1 MAFAATAR
9 ALALLTAVTALV
21 AAPAPARA
29 AGEPDAAALEQAG
42 VRDIVVKRKPGLD
55 GAERAE
61 VRADADVRLQTMLPV
76 TDTEVVRAD
85 PGQLTEAIDALQSD
99 PGVLYAEPD
108 AAVHAQTADPY
119 WNSLWGL
126 RNTGQ
131 TIGGRTGLADADID
145 GPEAWALG
153 ATGIGAKV
161 AVVDTGIVATHPDLA
176 SKLATNPGET
186 GGGKESNGV
195 DDDHNGFVDDWRGW
209 DWIDDD
215 NVPADLHGHGTHV
228 SGTIAA
234 AQDTVGISGVA
245 PGARVLPLRV
255 LGANGSGSS
264 SGVAAA
270 FAYAGDMGIP
280 IVNASLGSNT
290 MSRAQ
295 RDAILAHPDTVYV
308 VAAGNDG
315 RDVDATPAYPCAIPA
330 PNIVCVGATDNRDQ
344 IASFSNVGAA
354 NVDLFAPGVS
364 ILSDYGL
371 GGSNYVY
378 MNGTSMA
385 TPHAAGVLALMR
397 QAAPSLSAA
406 QLQRALLDAAEP
418 KPQLAGRAAT
428 GARLNADSGVRGV
441 LSLTGQSVVV
451 ADGDGDGVA
460 DAADNCPTVS
470 NPTQVDGDG
479 DGDGDAC
486 DPPPPIRTEPA
497 PEPAPAPAPTPA
509 PAPVPAPAPAP
520 RPAPAH
526 PLPAPADPLT
536 PVSPAPSLSRL
547 IATKPTATLC
557 RTTRSRCTPRPA
569 VLSFRLGDSGRVTA
583 QLQKR
588 VCSAGDCR
596 YRVAATVAASGRAGA
611 NHLAIGDRGVTS
623 RLPTGT
629 YRARLV
635 ATVDGERSAPATT
648 GFSVRRR

>member
-9 ALALLTAVTALV
+9 ALALLTAVAALV

-29 AGEPDAAALEQAG
+29 AGEPGVAALEQAG

-55 GAERAE
+55 GAERAA

-76 TDTEVVRAD
+76 ADTEVVRAD
-85 PGQLTEAIDALQSD
+85 PGRLTEAIDALESD
-99 PGVLYAEPD
+99 PDVVYAEPD
-108 AAVHAQTADPY
+108 APVHAATTDPY

-153 ATGIGAKV
+153 ATGIGVKV

-215 NVPADLHGHGTHV
+215 NVPNDLHGHGTHV

-234 AQDTVGISGVA
+234 AQDSVGISGVA
-245 PGARVLPLRV
+245 PGARILPLRV

-270 FAYAGDMGIP
+270 FAYAGEMGIP

-290 MSRAQ
+290 MSRIQ
-295 RDAILAHPDTVYV
+295 RDAILAHPDTIYV

-460 DAADNCPTVS
+460 D
-470 NPTQVDGDG
+470 
-479 DGDGDAC
+479 
-486 DPPPPIRTEPA
+486 
-497 PEPAPAPAPTPA
+497 
-509 PAPVPAPAPAP
+509 
-520 RPAPAH
+520 
-526 PLPAPADPLT
+526 
-536 PVSPAPSLSRL
+536 
-547 IATKPTATLC
+547 
-557 RTTRSRCTPRPA
+557 
-569 VLSFRLGDSGRVTA
+569 
-583 QLQKR
+583 
-588 VCSAGDCR
+588 
-596 YRVAATVAASGRAGA
+596 
-611 NHLAIGDRGVTS
+611 
-623 RLPTGT
+623 
-629 YRARLV
+629 
-635 ATVDGERSAPATT
+635 
-648 GFSVRRR
+648 